1 MTYTVAYLVGSASE
15 DSLNR
20 RLARALAQAAPASM
34 ELVEAEIAGLP
45 FYRPELD
52 REFPEIGARLKSVV
66 EESDGVVLVTPE
78 YNRAV
83 PAVLR
88 NALDW
93 LSRPMGLNSLTG
105 KPVMIAGATP
115 GAVGSAVAQAELRSV
130 LGFFNARLMGQPELY
145 IRIRKEQFDEDG
157 RAATPGTQ
165 ELLERAMSAFEAH
178 IASFGASAA

>member
-1 MTYTVAYLVGSASE
+1 MTHTVAYLVGSASE

-20 RLARALAQAAPASM
+20 RLAHALFAAAPSSM
-34 ELVEAEIAGLP
+34 EFVEAPIVDLP

-52 REFPEIGARLKSVV
+52 REFPEIGARLKETV
-66 EESDGVVLVTPE
+66 EGADGVILVTPE
-78 YNRAV
+78 YNRGV

-115 GAVGSAVAQAELRSV
+115 GAVGTAVAQSELRTV
-130 LGFFNARLMGQPELY
+130 LGFLNAHLMGQPELY
-145 IRIRKEQFDEDG
+145 IRIRKEQFDESG
-157 RAATPGTQ
+157 RATTPGTQ
-165 ELLERAMSAFEAH
+165 ELLERAMGAFEAH
-178 IASFGASAA
+178 LASFAR

>member
-1 MTYTVAYLVGSASE
+1 MTNTVAYLVGSASE

-20 RLARALAQAAPASM
+20 RLARALEVAAPSSM
-34 ELVEAEIAGLP
+34 AFVEVPIADLP

-52 REFPEIGARLKSVV
+52 REFPEIGARLKETV
-66 EESDGVVLVTPE
+66 EGADGVLLVTPE
-78 YNRAV
+78 YNRGV

-115 GAVGSAVAQAELRSV
+115 GAVGTAVAQFELRSV
-130 LGFFNARLMGQPELY
+130 LGFLGAHLMGQPELY
-145 IRIRKEQFDEDG
+145 IRIRKEQFDEQG
-157 RAATPGTQ
+157 RATTPGTQ
-165 ELLERAMSAFEAH
+165 ELLERAMGTFEAH
-178 IASFGASAA
+178 LATFAD

>member
-1 MTYTVAYLVGSASE
+1 MTHTVACLVGSASE

-20 RLARALAQAAPASM
+20 RLVRAMELAAPSSM
-34 ELVEAEIAGLP
+34 RLVEVRIADLP

-52 REFPEIGARLKSVV
+52 REFPEIGSRLKETV
-66 EESDGVVLVTPE
+66 EGADGVLLVTPE
-78 YNRAV
+78 YNRGV

-115 GAVGSAVAQAELRSV
+115 GAVGTAVAQFELRSV
-130 LGFFNARLMGQPELY
+130 LGFLNAHLMGQPELY

-165 ELLERAMSAFEAH
+165 ELLERAMGAFEAH
-178 IASFGASAA
+178 LSTFSA